1 MKLGDTIAMVS
12 NQTKVEVHYGS
23 HVLNIQEIVACQN
36 NEVKFMSVRNDILYI
51 NLESMARAQD

>member
-1 MKLGDTIAMVS
+1 MKLSDTIAMVS

-23 HVLNIQEIVACQN
+23 HVLNIQEIVDCQN

>member
-23 HVLNIQEIVACQN
+23 HVLNIQEIVDCQN

>member
-23 HVLNIQEIVACQN
+23 HVLNIQEIMACQD
-36 NEVKFMSVRNDILYI
+36 NEVKFMTVMNDILYI
-51 NLESMARAQD
+51 NLVSMTRAQD